1 MMLDKKITLMD
12 MESVDN
18 ECYNSL
24 IFVKDNDPES
34 LELTFSVDE
43 SIFGEVGHFFLIFLS
58 EGQ

>member
-18 ECYNSL
+18 EYYNSL

-43 SIFGEVGHFFLIFLS
+43 SIFGEVGPFFLIFI
-58 EGQ
+58 